1 MRKAFLILLASVLLL
16 APAHAEKPKNLL
28 KRDLPEEIGKI
39 VRLSSD
45 QEDRVAALHGTM
57 LLKVEDVADS
67 FGPLAEQ
74 RLGAKLK
81 TKYAK
86 ELAAIDAA
94 PESERD
100 ARSKALVRKV
110 SVELRAELEREMRG
124 KLRAVATDFFAD
136 ATKLLSPSQRPKLK
150 AFQGRYLA
158 AWDREKPAEIRRQ
171 LDLILGSASR

>member
-1 MRKAFLILLASVLLL
+1 MHRLLL
-16 APAHAEKPKNLL
+16 LIALTALLLSPSHAQTPGKLL
-28 KRDLPEEIGKI
+28 KRDLAEEIGKI
-39 VRLSSD
+39 VRLSSE
-45 QEDRVAALHGTM
+45 QEDRLASLHGTM
-57 LLKVEDVADS
+57 LLKAEDVEDS
-67 FGPLAEQ
+67 LGPLAEQ

-86 ELAAIDAA
+86 ELAVIDAA

-100 ARSKALVRKV
+100 ARSRALVRKV
-110 SVELRAELEREMRG
+110 SLELRGELEKEARG

-171 LDLILGSASR
+171 LDLILGSAPR